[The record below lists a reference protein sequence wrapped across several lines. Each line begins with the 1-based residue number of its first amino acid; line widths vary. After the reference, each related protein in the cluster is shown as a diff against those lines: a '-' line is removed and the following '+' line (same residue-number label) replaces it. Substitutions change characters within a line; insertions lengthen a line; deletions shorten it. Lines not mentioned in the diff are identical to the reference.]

1 VRVTLGGGSHR
12 QGWIRVHPDPTVD
25 AEVHLPPVEF
35 VREHGE
41 QIEHLEIGHLDEAS
55 RPVLHAAVRV
65 LPEGAA
71 VSGISSSGGTPEEL
85 TRRLEAAGL
94 RKVTVSLGE
103 GRQTFLALAPGVH
116 PRADEGGTV
125 VPENLENEPR
135 PVVAAVD
142 KGRDPVSE
150 VLEEPEREQPPAA
163 TGWKGRLREA
173 AAARLPEGSR
183 KREVARAGLTTYREV
198 RATTERVRE
207 AWAIPG
213 AVEPRE
219 PSYRSFLRR
228 HEPDAVQKAE
238 QRTYSRRVDNPTRVH
253 VVVLPGSDGTTG
265 TAATLAS
272 LRDQT
277 WQQWTASVLSA
288 TGGAADDE
296 RVVVPAADGRSL
308 AERVNS
314 AVAES
319 SADLVVLLQAGDRL
333 RSACLYQVAAAAR
346 QDPLVD
352 LITWDDDVRDDR
364 IPLGRHRDPRFRPSW
379 SPETLLGANYVGR
392 AFAMRR
398 ARYLAIGGVRA
409 DAGAALHWDLL
420 LRSDLEA
427 ERVSRVARVL
437 SSVPSRTAE
446 PITDGVQIVQEHLD
460 RAGRPASAEA
470 AGDVVRVRWEP
481 TAWPKVSV
489 VIPTRH
495 NRKMLAT
502 CLPSLARTDYP
513 EFEVVIVDN
522 GGHTAENEQW
532 YADNDHGL
540 GLDVLWWD
548 VTPFNYSQVNNAA
561 VRRTSGEVLVF
572 LNDDTEVLD
581 PSWMKELVGWAVE
594 PEIGIVGLQLIDP
607 DDRIQHA
614 GVILG
619 MNGFADHV
627 FQGMRPHSDSIF
639 GSTDWYR
646 DTLAVTGACC
656 AVERSVFDRLG
667 GFDERFILCGSDVAL
682 GLDATLVGLRNLCSP
697 FAGLRHL
704 ESATRGTTVPTSDF
718 FASYWRYNT
727 WLFGGDPYYNP
738 NLSLGSRE
746 PALSSPHEP
755 TPQQR
760 VSVPLG
766 RKFAAFR
773 QKSDAAESLMLADM
787 CRALPSDTRRN
798 EELHARNAE
807 PFEVRTVNWYIPD
820 IDSPFYGGINTAL
833 RIADH
838 LARTQGVENRFV
850 VWGSPPDHFVRS
862 ALAAAFPALA
872 DSPIVFYDGTQ
883 QSLDRVPE
891 CDAAVA
897 TLWVTAYALAHSPGA
912 KRKFYLIQDFEP
924 MFYPASTLY
933 ALAEETYRLGLYG
946 LCNTDNLRQIY
957 AEDYGGKGMSFA
969 PAVDPAVFHANGRHQ
984 RTPGSPVTVFVYAR
998 PGHWRNCWEMASLAL
1013 EELKRRLGD
1022 RVRIV
1027 TAGAWATG
1035 EGADHDIKHLGLLDY
1050 RATGELY
1057 RNSDVGLALTVSKHP
1072 SYLPLEL
1079 MACGVPVVAFD
1090 NPWGHWILRDEENS
1104 LLAKRTADHLAD
1116 QLERMC
1122 LDQELRE
1129 RLSGQALRD
1138 IAAAH
1143 GDWDTALEPIYGYLC
1158 DPEGQRG

>member
-1 VRVTLGGGSHR
+1 VRLGGHGHHD
-12 QGWIRVHPDPTVD
+12 GWIRVHPDPTVEAD
-25 AEVHLPPVEF
+25 VHLPPVEF

-41 QIEHLEIGHLDEAS
+41 QIEHLEVGVLDADAV
-55 RPVLHAAVRV
+55 PVIAVAVRS
-65 LPEGAA
+65 LREGAQLT
-71 VSGISSSGGTPEEL
+71 GTSRTIGSKDEL
-85 TRRLEAAGL
+85 ETTLAAAGL
-94 RKVTVSLGE
+94 REVTVTEAGE
-103 GRQTFLALAPGVH
+103 GWNFRGITPGAF
-116 PRADEGGTV
+116 PEQEDGSAV
-125 VPENLENEPR
+125 VPENTENEVR
-135 PVVAAVD
+135 LVVA
-142 KGRDPVSE
+142 
-150 VLEEPEREQPPAA
+150 EEPDEQDPFSDLRDESDESVRPLAPLA
-163 TGWKGRLREA
+163 WKGRVRQALA
-173 AAARLPEGSR
+173 DRLPEGSR
-183 KREVARAGLTTYREV
+183 SREVARAGLTTYREV
-198 RATTERVRE
+198 VGTASRVRE
-207 AWAIPG
+207 AWTIPG
-213 AVEPRE
+213 ALEPRE
-219 PSYRSFLRR
+219 PSYRSFLRK
-228 HEPDAVQKAE
+228 HESTPQQLSD
-238 QRTYSRRVDNPTRVH
+238 QRTYSRRVDNPAHVH
-253 VVVLPGSDGTTG
+253 VVVLPADAAGSD
-265 TAATLAS
+265 ADATVAS
-272 LRDQT
+272 LTAQS
-277 WQQWTASVLSA
+277 WQQWTATVLTDASRVE
-288 TGGAADDE
+288 DE
-296 RVVVPAADGRSL
+296 RVGFWPTGDPRSI
-308 AERVNS
+308 AEQVNS

-319 SADLVVLLQAGDRL
+319 TADLVVLLQAGDRL
-333 RSACLYQVAAAAR
+333 RPDAMYHVASSAR
-346 QDPLVD
+346 RDPLVD

-364 IPLGRHRDPRFRPSW
+364 SPLGRHHDPEFRPSW
-379 SPETLLGANYVGR
+379 SPEMLLGANYVGR

-398 ARYLAIGGVRA
+398 ARFLAIGGLRPE
-409 DAGAALHWDLL
+409 AGAAAHWDLL
-420 LRSDLEA
+420 LRSGLEA

-437 SSVPSRTAE
+437 GSVPERTSE
-446 PITDGVQIVQEHLD
+446 PIADRVRVVQEHLD
-460 RAGRPASAEA
+460 RSGQPAVAEA
-470 AGDVVRVRWEP
+470 AGDVVRIRWQA
-481 TAWPKVSV
+481 TVWPKVSV

-495 NRKMLAT
+495 NRAMLST

-513 EFEVVIVDN
+513 DFEVVIVDN
-522 GGHTAENEQW
+522 GGQSAENEKW
-532 YADNDHGL
+532 YAENDQGL
-540 GLDVLWWD
+540 DLDVLWWD

-561 VRRTSGEVLVF
+561 VRKTTGEVLVF

-581 PSWMKELVGWAVE
+581 PSWMKELVGWAVR
-594 PEIGIVGLQLIDP
+594 PEIGIVGLQLIGP

-619 MNGFADHV
+619 LSGFADHI
-627 FQGMRPHSDSIF
+627 FEGMAPGSQTMF

-646 DTLAVTGACC
+646 DVLAVTGACC
-656 AVERSVFDRLG
+656 AVERSLFDRLG

-682 GLDATLVGLRNLCSP
+682 GLDATLIGRRNLCSP

-704 ESATRGTTVPTSDF
+704 ESATRGTTVPTADF

-727 WLFGGDPYYNP
+727 WLFGGDPYFNP
-738 NLSLGSRE
+738 NLSLGSRK
-746 PALSSPHEP
+746 PALRGPHEP
-755 TPQQR
+755 SPQQR
-760 VSVPLG
+760 VAVPLG

-773 QKSDAAESLMLADM
+773 QRSDAAESRMLADM
-787 CRALPSDTRRN
+787 CRALPSDQQAN
-798 EELHARNAE
+798 DELHARNAE

-838 LARTQGVENRFV
+838 LARTRGVENRFV

-872 DSPIVFYDGTQ
+872 DSQIVFYDGTQ
-883 QSLDRVPE
+883 ESLDQVPE

-897 TLWVTAYALAHSPGA
+897 TLWVTAYALAHSHGA
-912 KRKFYLIQDFEP
+912 RRKFYLIQDFEP

-957 AEDYGGKGMSFA
+957 ADDYGGKGMSFA
-969 PAVDPAVFHANGRHQ
+969 PAVDPNVFHARERHE

-1035 EGADHDIKHLGLLDY
+1035 EGGDNDIKHLGLLDY

-1116 QLERMC
+1116 QLERLC
-1122 LDQELRE
+1122 TDQELRE

-1138 IAAAH
+1138 IASSH
-1143 GDWDTALEPIYGYLC
+1143 GDWDATLAPIYDYLC
-1158 DPEGQRG
+1158 DPEGKRA

>member
-1 VRVTLGGGSHR
+1 
-12 QGWIRVHPDPTVD
+12 
-25 AEVHLPPVEF
+25 VEF
-35 VREHGE
+35 LREHGE
-41 QIEHLEIGHLDEAS
+41 QIEQLDLGDLGTDA
-55 RPVLHAAVRV
+55 PVLSAVV
-65 LPEGAA
+65 ASLPEGATVTGRA
-71 VSGISSSGGTPEEL
+71 PSAGGTEEVVAL
-85 TRRLEAAGL
+85 LEAAGL
-94 RKVTVSLGE
+94 LKVTVTG
-103 GRQTFLALAPGVH
+103 GVTATTFSATAPGAV
-116 PRADEGGTV
+116 PQTEAETT
-125 VPENLENEPR
+125 VPENTDNEVR
-135 PVVAAVD
+135 PVVAQAEPTD
-142 KGRDPVSE
+142 ATD
-150 VLEEPEREQPPAA
+150 VLEEPESEEPAEPL
-163 TGWKGRLREA
+163 GWKGRIRQA

-183 KREVARAGLTTYREV
+183 GREIAKAGLITYREV
-198 RATTERVRE
+198 RRTTDKVRE

-213 AVEPRE
+213 ALEPRE
-219 PSYRSFLRR
+219 PSYRAFLRR
-228 HEPDAVQKAE
+228 HEADDLPLAE
-238 QRTYSRRVDNPTRVH
+238 QRTYSRKVDNPSRVH
-253 VVVLPGSDGTTG
+253 VVVLPGAHGAPGTES
-265 TAATLAS
+265 TLAS
-272 LRDQT
+272 LREQT
-277 WQQWTASVLSA
+277 WQQWTASVLSTA
-288 TGGAADDE
+288 TAAGPDE
-296 RVVVPAADGRSL
+296 RVTVPPVDGRSL

-314 AVAES
+314 AVDES
-319 SADLVVLLQAGDRL
+319 SADLVVLLEAGDRL
-333 RSACLYQVAAAAR
+333 RPGCLYHVAAAAR
-346 QDPLVD
+346 RDPLVD
-352 LITWDDDVRDDR
+352 LITWDDDVREER
-364 IPLGRHRDPRFRPSW
+364 APVRRHHDPRFRPSW

-392 AFAMRR
+392 AFAMRT
-398 ARYLAIGGVRA
+398 ARYRAIGGLRA
-409 DAGAALHWDLL
+409 EAGAASHWDLL

-427 ERVSRVARVL
+427 ERVTRVPRVL
-437 SSVPSRTAE
+437 SSVPERVAE
-446 PITDGVQIVQEHLD
+446 PLADGVRVVQQHLD
-460 RAGRPASAEA
+460 RAGRAATAEP
-470 AGDVVRVRWEP
+470 AGDVVRVRWQRES
-481 TAWPKVSV
+481 WPKVSV

-495 NRKMLAT
+495 NRTMLAT
-502 CLPSLARTDYP
+502 CLPSLARTEYP
-513 EFEVVIVDN
+513 DFEVVIVDN
-522 GGHTAENEQW
+522 GGRTPENEQW
-532 YADNDHGL
+532 YADNDNGL
-540 GLDVLWWD
+540 GIDVLWWD

-572 LNDDTEVLD
+572 LNDDTEILD

-594 PEIGIVGLQLIDP
+594 PEIGIVGLQLIGP

-619 MNGFADHV
+619 LNGFADHV
-627 FQGMRPHSDSIF
+627 FEGMAPHSDSIF

-656 AVERSVFDRLG
+656 AVERSLFDRLG

-682 GLDATLVGLRNLCSP
+682 GLDATLFGLRNLCSP

-704 ESATRGTTVPTSDF
+704 ESATRGTAVPTGDF

-727 WLFGGDPYYNP
+727 WLFGGDPYFNP
-738 NLSLGSRE
+738 NLSLGSRT
-746 PALSSPHEP
+746 PALRSPHEP

-760 VSVPLG
+760 VSGPLG

-773 QKSDAAESLMLADM
+773 QKSDAAESTMLADM
-787 CRALPSDTRRN
+787 CRALPADQQRN
-798 EELHARNAE
+798 EALHARNAE
-807 PFEVRTVNWYIPD
+807 PFDVRTINWYIPD

-838 LARTQGVENRFV
+838 LARTQGVQNRFV

-862 ALAAAFPALA
+862 ALAAAFPSLA
-872 DSPIVFYDGTQ
+872 DSDIVFYDGTQ
-883 QSLDRVPE
+883 ASLDRVPE
-891 CDAAVA
+891 ADAGIA
-897 TLWVTAYALAHSPGA
+897 TLWVTAYALAHSPNM

-957 AEDYGGKGMSFA
+957 ADDYGGKGMSFA
-969 PAVDPAVFHANGRHQ
+969 PAVDPAVFHPHGRHQ

-1035 EGADHDIKHLGLLDY
+1035 GGADNDIKHLGLLDY

-1090 NPWGHWILRDEENS
+1090 NPWGHWILKDEENS
-1104 LLAKRTADHLAD
+1104 LLSKRTADHLAD
-1116 QLERMC
+1116 QLERLC
-1122 LDQELRE
+1122 VDQELRE
-1129 RLSGQALRD
+1129 RLSGQALQD

-1143 GDWDTALEPIYGYLC
+1143 GDWDTALAPIYGYLC
-1158 DPEGQRG
+1158 DPEGKRG